1 MGNKKKFFFHSIK
14 SHLTHFYIPPIPFFL
29 FLMLFLFKWS
39 KRHTFVLVRLLPHTI
54 ALYPIRS
61 KTALLYFYHRHHPLQ
76 PTKKRR
82 WMRRWLGE
90 KEVRRKRVTLDD
102 VLDETQ
108 SDRWVHVSCTL
119 DPLDPTQ
126 KDLVLF
132 HLHHPIRLT
141 ARSLDERNRFVN
153 LFGFY
158 RHIQS
163 PLSPPPPPI
172 DTEALPPY
180 LQHTL
185 QRSQSDLQ
193 HTLHHIQQTQS
204 RIEIAKIQ
212 IACHQ
217 KNLDA
222 LDLQPVGPRLDTL
235 EDHDRWTRVNALVV
249 KQRRLFEEYRQR
261 LSQLEKRIEL
271 NGDYLKRTRDK
282 YGHVKDR
289 LSIPWLVLGYS
300 QPLFILFWLI
310 CSIIVFSFCFLY
322 FFINLVCD
330 QFHPPY
336 HSCCESIHCKS
347 YPL

>member
-1 MGNKKKFFFHSIK
+1 MGNKKKFFFSFNQITLD
-14 SHLTHFYIPPIPFFL
+14 SFL
-29 FLMLFLFKWS
+29 YSTNPLFSFFLMLFLFKWS

-172 DTEALPPY
+172 DTEALPY

-204 RIEIAKIQ
+204 RIEIAKRQ

-222 LDLQPVGPRLDTL
+222 LDLQPVGPRPDIL

-289 LSIPWLVLGYS
+289 ESIPWLVLGYS
-300 QPLFILFWLI
+300 QPPLFIFFFFFGSSVLFSLLLLL
-310 CSIIVFSFCFLY
+310 SFFLY
-322 FFINLVCD
+322 
-330 QFHPPY
+330 Q
-336 HSCCESIHCKS
+336 SCV
-347 YPL
+347 